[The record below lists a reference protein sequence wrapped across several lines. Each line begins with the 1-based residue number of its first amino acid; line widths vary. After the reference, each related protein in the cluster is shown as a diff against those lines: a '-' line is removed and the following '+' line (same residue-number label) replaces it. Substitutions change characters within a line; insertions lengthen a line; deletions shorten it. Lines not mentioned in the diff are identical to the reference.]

1 MKRSQAGSPAAEKR
15 SNKKAKISSGTV
27 QDMGTEDSEGWT
39 KVEKRKQKKTQKQE
53 VKSDATQPRFMYAN
67 SEIVKRNHAIAI
79 EDVRDLVLHLTA
91 DASPPNWLR
100 INDSSLI
107 QKVVALL
114 IPGLTPELLG
124 LPPLPTSAT
133 SNPNVPIA
141 IPLPH
146 SRIHV
151 RPPFHRLHVQPR
163 MSHPR
168 ARRPDAYAQHPDR
181 VLPRSYNRSRAKEA
195 GHRPILSVHAF
206 LRRPHLFADFLCV
219 VERTRE
225 KDPAQYLLT
234 LEQMLENEYPIP
246 SYMADV
252 FQRPDGWIETPE
264 ERKPSLL
271 EDPAKAPKRPVYCID
286 CEMCLTEDGKEL
298 TRVCLI
304 DFHSGTV
311 VYDQL
316 VKPSKPILDYLTR
329 WSGITAEQL
338 RPVTM
343 TLAQVQAH
351 ILRLLSPPAANPFST
366 TDAPPAPYLT
376 PILVGHSLE
385 SDLKALKLCHS
396 KCIDT
401 AVLYHHPRGRPLK
414 PGLAWLT
421 KKWCGREIQTGG
433 EGGHDP
439 EEDARAC
446 LELLQKKL
454 EGGPGFG
461 EFKTDYE
468 SIFER
473 MSRSTKRMD
482 KHRAAVVDIGNPAVM
497 HGSKATT
504 AVGCK
509 NDEEVLQGLLEVV
522 PSHHFVFGRFMA
534 LANILGWSAPK
545 PEAGAPLPELA
556 PTPTPDVLNPV
567 LAEAQQASQNAV
579 CQPPPAHCTRRLHWA
594 LRPTSDGAS
603 EHTQDSL

>member
-1 MKRSQAGSPAAEKR
+1 MKRSQAASPVAEKR
-15 SNKKAKISSGTV
+15 SNKKAKLSAGTA
-27 QDMGTEDSEGWT
+27 QNMGTEDSEGWT

-67 SEIVKRNHAIAI
+67 SEIVKRNHAIGI

-107 QKVVALL
+107 QKVVTLL

-124 LPPLPTSAT
+124 LPPLPTVAT

-141 IPLPH
+141 IPLPTPGSSSALPFIASTFSHACPTRAPGDLTRMH
-146 SRIHV
+146 SILTAFFP
-151 RPPFHRLHVQPR
+151 RPHYGR
-163 MSHPR
+163 R
-168 ARRPDAYAQHPDR
+168 AEKAGDRPKLSQN
-181 VLPRSYNRSRAKEA
+181 VRAK
-195 GHRPILSVHAF
+195 
-206 LRRPHLFADFLCV
+206 
-219 VERTRE
+219 

-252 FQRPDGWIETPE
+252 FQRPEGWIETPE

-271 EDPAKAPKRPVYCID
+271 DDPAKAPKRVVYCID

-304 DFHSGTV
+304 DFDSGIV

-338 RPVTM
+338 RPVTT

-351 ILRLLSPPAANPFST
+351 LLRLLSPPAANPFST
-366 TDAPPAPYLT
+366 ADTDADAPFLT

-385 SDLKALKLCHS
+385 SDLKALKLSHS

-421 KKWCGREIQTGG
+421 KKWCGAGDPDGRRGRARPRGG
-433 EGGHDP
+433 R
-439 EEDARAC
+439 ARV
-446 LELLQKKL
+446 QRT
-454 EGGPGFG
+454 GFG
-461 EFKTDYE
+461 EFKTDYD
-468 SIFER
+468 IG
-473 MSRSTKRMD
+473 
-482 KHRAAVVDIGNPAVM
+482 AAVVDIGNPAVM

-509 NDEEVLQGLLEVV
+509 NDEDVLQGLLEAVRRTTL
-522 PSHHFVFGRFMA
+522 SLGASWRSRTS
-534 LANILGWSAPK
+534 LGWSAPK
-545 PEAGAPLPELA
+545 PEAGAPLPVLAPAPGPEVLDPVLATLDKHLKTLYASLPPRTALVSAFETAIRSGLPAEELA
-556 PTPTPDVLNPV
+556 PDMRWS
-567 LAEAQQASQNAV
+567 A
-579 CQPPPAHCTRRLHWA
+579 
-594 LRPTSDGAS
+594 SDGRDLEEAVA
-603 EHTQDSL
+603 LAKRGLVFLGVL